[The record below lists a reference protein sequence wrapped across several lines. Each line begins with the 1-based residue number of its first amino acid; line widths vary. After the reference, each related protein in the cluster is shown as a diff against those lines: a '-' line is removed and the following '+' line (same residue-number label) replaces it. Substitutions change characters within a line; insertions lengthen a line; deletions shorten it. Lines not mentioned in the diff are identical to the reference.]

1 MNHRTPT
8 RLAVLAA
15 LATLGST
22 ALAEKQTWD
31 YKSAMKDPV
40 SGQYSKTDFRH
51 STVTVE
57 EKDGKATFR
66 MITAGRGD
74 PCISQSELPA
84 EVQRDEQI
92 TTVTVLPPLAGC
104 EPFRYLIR
112 NDGSGGVRQIR
123 RNERWVND
131 GFDHGLTPRK

>member
-1 MNHRTPT
+1 MKHINLIPVAVVAMLG
-8 RLAVLAA
+8 LA
-15 LATLGST
+15 ST
-22 ALAEKQTWD
+22 TAQAQKQTWN

-66 MITAGRGD
+66 MVTAGRGD

-104 EPFRYLIR
+104 QPFRYRIR
-112 NDGSGGVRQIR
+112 NDGSGGVRQFR
-123 RNERWVND
+123 RNEQWVDD
-131 GFDHGLTPRK
+131 GFDHGLTPKQ

>member
-84 EVQRDEQI
+84 EVQRDEQL

-112 NDGSGGVRQIR
+112 NDGSGGVRQVR